1 MYDSGRSAEGKF
13 FTLTK
18 WSKKLNSSKLGER
31 GVGVRDP
38 PPQEGGWVVWD
49 TPSQPPTVAQMPFPK
64 VSVQGATGTT
74 MTRAFLNDPLGGV
87 QPPVAK
93 KVAGWKEGAD

>member
-1 MYDSGRSAEGKF
+1 MIRGEAPKENFLPLPSGQKNWIPRNWGKEG
-13 FTLTK
+13 
-18 WSKKLNSSKLGER
+18 LGS
-31 GVGVRDP
+31 GT